1 MEIRKGQTSKCIDHD
16 FIFSLPI
23 LEQYTIIQLLHH
35 CVVLLNGFIFG
46 IWLPWR
52 KQPLMCIAHGI
63 IFSLA
68 NIRAIYNH
76 LFVCYLIVYYCTIAY
91 CSLASFPTWTL
102 CFSFHLFTHSL
113 LTIQLPSLVLLI
125 LLLPYNSLALFLI
138 LLVPYNSL
146 ALFIHSLVTIQ
157 LLALF
162 CAFFYYLT
170 FSYSFHNL

>member
-113 LTIQLPSLVLLI
+113 LTIQLPSLVYSFSCYHTTPSIVLRF
-125 LLLPYNSLALFLI
+125 LLLPYILVLF
-138 LLVPYNSL
+138 S
-146 ALFIHSLVTIQ
+146 
-157 LLALF
+157 
-162 CAFFYYLT
+162 
-170 FSYSFHNL
+170 